1 MSSVPEWPDALSKDV
16 ARVAKKHKAASAA
29 AADGCDRVLEAL
41 QQARAGAAAGQDAAA
56 VATLRARVA
65 DVGAA
70 SCAAAT
76 EAAKELTAVV
86 GKLGKARAKSQR
98 GRASARPR
106 RVRARRYNEQP

>member
-1 MSSVPEWPDALSKDV
+1 MAEALHDALSKDV

-29 AADGCDRVLEAL
+29 ASDGCDRVLDAL
-41 QQARAGAAAGQDAAA
+41 HQARAGAAAGQDAEA

-70 SCAAAT
+70 SSAAAT

-86 GKLGKARAKSQR
+86 GKLGKARA
-98 GRASARPR
+98 
-106 RVRARRYNEQP
+106 